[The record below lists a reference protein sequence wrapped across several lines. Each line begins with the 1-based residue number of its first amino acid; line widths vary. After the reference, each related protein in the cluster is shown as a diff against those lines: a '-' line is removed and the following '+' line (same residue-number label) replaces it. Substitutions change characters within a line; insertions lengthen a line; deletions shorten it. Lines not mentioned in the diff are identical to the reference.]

1 MRTNLIGATTM
12 IKRKLALASFISIS
26 FIAYAGAQTQGI
38 TRQVMQ
44 TTEFPAG
51 LTTISAIGTMAA
63 GVCAGAHIHP
73 GLETTYML
81 EGELTLKVEGKPDLK
96 VKAGDSLQVP
106 IAAKHDACTGN
117 VPAKWLSVYVIERG
131 KPIASPAP

>member
-1 MRTNLIGATTM
+1 M
-12 IKRKLALASFISIS
+12 INRKLAVASFISIS
-26 FIAYAGAQTQGI
+26 FIAPAGAQTQGI

-51 LTTISAIGTMAA
+51 LTTTSAIGTMAA

-73 GLETTYML
+73 GLETSYML

-106 IAAKHDACTGN
+106 IAAKHDACNTGN
-117 VPAKWLSVYVIERG
+117 VPAKWVSVYVIERG
-131 KPIASPAP
+131 KPIAAPAP